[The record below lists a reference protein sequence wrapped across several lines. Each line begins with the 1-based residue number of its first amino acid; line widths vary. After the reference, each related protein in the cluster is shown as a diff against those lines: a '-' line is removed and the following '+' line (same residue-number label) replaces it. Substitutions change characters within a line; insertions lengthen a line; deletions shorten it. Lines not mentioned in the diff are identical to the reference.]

1 MTTVEI
7 NNLKGIQHLAYSIP
21 DKPGVFI
28 LSGSNGCGKTTLLI
42 AIDRIGNSEA
52 FRNFVNCEHAS
63 ISYDVNGNKVV
74 YTKNDKRWSPKP
86 RN

>member
-7 NNLKGIQHLAYSIP
+7 NNLKGIKHLAYSIP

-52 FRNFVNCEHAS
+52 FRNFDKDDIVNKIKLAL
-63 ISYDVNGNKVV
+63 NK
-74 YTKNDKRWSPKP
+74 K
-86 RN
+86 